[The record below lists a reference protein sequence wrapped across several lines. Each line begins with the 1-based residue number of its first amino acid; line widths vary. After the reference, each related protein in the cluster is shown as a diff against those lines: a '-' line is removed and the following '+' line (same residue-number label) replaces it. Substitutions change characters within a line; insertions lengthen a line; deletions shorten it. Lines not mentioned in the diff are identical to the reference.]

1 MFATTQMGGA
11 HVAVPDACHAGP
23 TPSAL
28 SAPVVATNVAL
39 PAMGVGAAHDV
50 LFMNAPAHTLA
61 TTIPSSESTPSA
73 GPGLVS
79 GTTMGPART
88 LTGSS
93 TVLAGGVPA
102 TRLGAVTLSNGTNA
116 TGATISPSQLKVVI
130 LAR

>member
-11 HVAVPDACHAGP
+11 HVAIPDVCHPGP
-23 TPSAL
+23 APSAL
-28 SAPVVATNVAL
+28 AAPIPATNVAL
-39 PAMGVGAAHDV
+39 PAMGIGAAHDV

-61 TTIPSSESTPSA
+61 TTIPSSTTTPVC
-73 GPGLVS
+73 GPGFAS
-79 GTTMGPART
+79 GTTMGPARS

-102 TRLGAVTLSNGTNA
+102 TRLGALTMSNGTNA
-116 TGATISPSQLKVVI
+116 SGATISPSQLKVVI